1 MTESKSKKIPNILN
15 ARAIK
20 MIKEH
25 SGVFSDP
32 ALVLSEL
39 EDTRKKIA
47 AMKMNVKKYIDHGF
61 IADNVNGAI
70 NNIESPKYQEA
81 ARNLFSNQQQL
92 EQFLTYFVKQEGLNL
107 DDPEAK
113 AKIAEQLKGK
123 KDDSQNKKVEKS
135 ELRQADV
142 TQNSDNIN
150 NTSAIL
156 NPDVSN
162 NVQEKT
168 DFSNNSDMP
177 ENNLL

>member
-1 MTESKSKKIPNILN
+1 MAENQSKKIPNILN

-32 ALVLSEL
+32 ALALSKL
-39 EDTRKKIA
+39 EDTRKKIS
-47 AMKMNVKKYIDHGF
+47 AMKMNVRNYIDHGF

-70 NNIESPKYQEA
+70 NNIESPKYQKA
-81 ARNLFSNQQQL
+81 ARNIFSNQQRIEQL
-92 EQFLTYFVKQEGLNL
+92 VTYFVKHEGLDL
-107 DDPEAK
+107 DNPEAE
-113 AKIAEQLKGK
+113 AKIAEHLKDK
-123 KDDSQNKKVEKS
+123 KDNNQNKEVEKS

-142 TQNSDNIN
+142 SQNSDNIN

-162 NVQEKT
+162 NMQEKT
-168 DFSNNSDMP
+168 DFSNDYDMP
-177 ENNLL
+177 ENNL

>member
-39 EDTRKKIA
+39 EDTRKKIS

-81 ARNLFSNQQQL
+81 ARNLFSNQQRVEQL
-92 EQFLTYFVKQEGLNL
+92 VTYFIKH
-107 DDPEAK
+107 PEAE
-113 AKIAEQLKGK
+113 AEIAEHLKGK
-123 KDDSQNKKVEKS
+123 KDDNQNKKVEKS

-142 TQNSDNIN
+142 SQNSDNIN

-162 NVQEKT
+162 NMQEKT

-177 ENNLL
+177 ENNL